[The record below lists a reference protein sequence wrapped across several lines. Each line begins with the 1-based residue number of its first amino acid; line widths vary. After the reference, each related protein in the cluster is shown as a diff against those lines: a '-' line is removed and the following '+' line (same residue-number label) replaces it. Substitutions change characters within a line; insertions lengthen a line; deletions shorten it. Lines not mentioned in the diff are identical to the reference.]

1 MFGLKLNI
9 DAKPRNY
16 LWEEKY
22 KNLTEEYKSLE
33 EQLVKVR
40 AANKNL
46 KETIELFLDHT
57 RQQEWVLPQPIICR
71 LPRNESLM
79 LRAALQKVPYGKS
92 PAEYAVNIL
101 FFLSLTKAEQLRLG
115 AKLFHLENVVRP
127 ENYARLQNVAGE
139 LLEFIYL
146 FTDDDM
152 YIEPESPYLI
162 RCVPK
167 RSTNPRS
174 KWMDVKNRATN
185 FFPIYTTVTVVKE
198 SSNLSWE
205 AYCNESSSTFFLE
218 AQRLTLDMWQASDT
232 QTYRIE
238 TTYDARTGRFK
249 LKKDNLHSWEI
260 ANYGVC
266 TYNADFHVSNLVMDN
281 NPPYTEGMKGIVQIM
296 WTGRLIYQS
305 IED

>member
-1 MFGLKLNI
+1 MFGLEWKTEV
-9 DAKPRNY
+9 KSRNY
-16 LWEEKY
+16 RWEEKY

-57 RQQEWVLPQPIICR
+57 RQQDWVLPQPIICR

-79 LRAALQKVPYGKS
+79 LRAALQKVPYGRS

-101 FFLSLTKAEQLRLG
+101 FFLSLTKAEQLGLG

-139 LLEFIYL
+139 LLEFIYI
-146 FTDDDM
+146 FSDDDM
-152 YIEPESPYLI
+152 YIEPEYPYLS

-198 SSNLSWE
+198 SCNSSWE
-205 AYCNESSSTFFLE
+205 AYCNESSSTLFLE
-218 AQRLTLDMWQASDT
+218 AQRLTLDMWQESDI
-232 QTYRIE
+232 QTYRLE
-238 TTYDARTGRFK
+238 TTYDERTGRFK
-249 LKKDNLHSWEI
+249 LEKDNLHSWEI

-305 IED
+305 MED